1 MISIEKGALPMKKIS
16 FIHKLAVSTFL
27 GILLL
32 FGFCTHSAEAK
43 PGDGYDADKAV
54 AYADSCF
61 KKSGNSYKKNPNKK
75 YGEEL
80 CAGYV
85 SQCLKEGGMTMD
97 STWYWKAK
105 GKTSEAWRV
114 SKQLYSYL
122 KKSGYTITYSPS
134 ESKIQKGDIIFY
146 WCNGG
151 WGHVAICV
159 GKTSDGT
166 PMVNAY
172 NDPHYHF
179 TYWTMGYKTCLV
191 SMECKTAT
199 PKINESV
206 VAGGKKISLSCDTS
220 NATIYYTTDGKKPT
234 TASKKYAKAFTLTS
248 NTKVK
253 AMAAYSTYKKS
264 AVATESIDVKKTID
278 DGVYYVQ
285 TTQDTSMT
293 LGVNDSSKNESD
305 ALSLMTSNA
314 QYNRKFDVK
323 YQGNGHYTLTLLHS
337 GYAMAETIIEKGAVS
352 EEEASAENSP
362 LNSLKTASASTVGI
376 VSQKKPASDALQ
388 QWSVTYLEKGSYHI
402 RNKQSSDYLSING
415 TVKAGTTA
423 YTTNEKKTSGQ
434 TWNLKKTSLSK
445 LALSKLSASDLA
457 AGKKFSLTGTI
468 TSNYKIQSVK
478 VSVLNADG
486 KSVISASATPNA
498 TSFSLKDLDGKIH
511 LDKLTSGTYTFRITA
526 YDTSKVT
533 KTLFNQKFMIK

>member
-1 MISIEKGALPMKKIS
+1 MKIFLS
-16 FIHKLAVSTFL
+16 IHKLAVSALL
-27 GILLL
+27 GVLLL
-32 FGFCTHSAEAK
+32 FGYCAQTAEAK
-43 PGDGYDADKAV
+43 PGDGYDAEKAV

-61 KKSGNSYKKNPNKK
+61 KKSGNSYKKNPNKT

-105 GKTSEAWRV
+105 GKTSNAWRV
-114 SKQLYSYL
+114 SKKLFSYL
-122 KKSGYTITYSPS
+122 KKSGYKITYSPS
-134 ESKIQKGDIIFY
+134 ESKIQKGDVIFY

-159 GKTSDGT
+159 GKTKDGT

-191 SMECKTAT
+191 SMDCKTAT
-199 PKINESV
+199 PEITESV
-206 VAGGKKISLSCDTS
+206 VAGGKKISLSCDTE
-220 NATIYYTTDGKKPT
+220 NADIYYTTNGKKPT
-234 TASKKYAKAFTLTS
+234 ASSRRYSKAFKLTS
-248 NTKVK
+248 NAKVK
-253 AMAAYSTYKKS
+253 AMATYSTYKNS
-264 AVATESIDVKKTID
+264 SVATESIDVKKTVE

-285 TTQDTSMT
+285 TAQDNSMT
-293 LGVNDSSKNESD
+293 LGVDTSTDSSD
-305 ALSLMTSNA
+305 ILSLMTSNA
-314 QYNRKFDVK
+314 QYNRKFNVK
-323 YQGNGHYTLTLLHS
+323 YQGSGNYTLTLLHS
-337 GYAMAETIIEKGAVS
+337 GYAMAETIIEKGSADETDAGAS
-352 EEEASAENSP
+352 NQASA
-362 LNSLKTASASTVGI
+362 LDSLKTASASSTATGI

-388 QWSVTYLEKGSYHI
+388 QWSVTYLSKGSYYI
-402 RNKQSSDYLSING
+402 QNKQSSDYL
-415 TVKAGTTA
+415 TVGNTIKTGVTA
-423 YTTNEKKTSGQ
+423 YTTNSQKASGQ

-457 AGKKFSLTGTI
+457 AGKKFTLSGTI

-486 KSVISASATPNA
+486 KKVLSASAAPNA
-498 TSFSLKDLDGKIH
+498 TSFSLKDLNGKI
-511 LDKLTSGTYTFRITA
+511 DFSKLTAGTYTFRITA
-526 YDTSKVT
+526 YDSSKVT
-533 KTLFNQKFMIK
+533 KTLFSQKFMIK